1 MARLPRSQ
9 REEVVKYFN
18 GIGSFFERTTRLI
31 FGKPKSRIALYLA
44 KYEKPSHRPLK
55 NFRGV
60 EVRRLELAYS
70 VGDAHVSAPIE
81 EFEPASGIIVEI
93 ELPDGSPR
101 AGQLFLNSDVALDIA
116 HAGIGPVDGISAS
129 VSIMFGGLHF
139 SGRPIRVKAIQPSE
153 STSLTP
159 RPVEISLV
167 DGQQRQ
173 TRPDQK
179 AKGAQ

>member
-1 MARLPRSQ
+1 M
-9 REEVVKYFN
+9 KYFN
-18 GIGSFFERTTRLI
+18 GIGRFFERTTRRI
-31 FGKPKSRIALYLA
+31 FGKRKSRVAVYLA

-70 VGDAHVSAPIE
+70 VGDAQVFAPIE

-93 ELPDGSPR
+93 ELPDGSLS
-101 AGQLFLNSDVALDIA
+101 AGQLILNSDVALDIA
-116 HAGIGPVDGISAS
+116 HAGIGPVNGISAS
-129 VSIMFGGLHF
+129 VTIMFGGLHF

-159 RPVEISLV
+159 RPVELSLV

-173 TRPDQK
+173 TKPERK
-179 AKGAQ
+179 ADGAQ